1 MKALVIK
8 SKDKTELKFIR
19 QLLSKMGVS
28 SSMLDIEEMEDLG
41 MSILMKDVDRKK
53 KVNRETII
61 KKLNAY

>member
-61 KKLNAY
+61 KKLNA